1 MMSWIMPPGYV
12 VLDIETIAGDPS
24 DAEMWMRRAWKPT
37 ATWKPETIGS
47 RWLDALEVKKEK
59 LALMDG
65 SPIISVALQT
75 ESDRRC
81 IHWLECDEA
90 AINGAS
96 LMRVISEAEMLKE
109 VRLLLD
115 MVSPE
120 TILAGHNI
128 RGFDLPRLRRAYLK
142 HGLRV
147 PMCLAWRDQP
157 FFDTMREWCRY
168 SVDDRLFVPLSECLD
183 AAGLPNHK
191 AETSGE
197 DVGRL
202 YSERK
207 YKDLLTYAVQDVVAE
222 TALFLQ
228 MTGQIGG

>member
-1 MMSWIMPPGYV
+1 
-12 VLDIETIAGDPS
+12 
-24 DAEMWMRRAWKPT
+24 
-37 ATWKPETIGS
+37 
-47 RWLDALEVKKEK
+47 
-59 LALMDG
+59 
-65 SPIISVALQT
+65 
-75 ESDRRC
+75 
-81 IHWLECDEA
+81 
-90 AINGAS
+90 
-96 LMRVISEAEMLKE
+96 
-109 VRLLLD
+109 
-115 MVSPE
+115 
-120 TILAGHNI
+120 
-128 RGFDLPRLRRAYLK
+128 
-142 HGLRV
+142 
-147 PMCLAWRDQP
+147 
-157 FFDTMREWCRY
+157 MREWCRY